1 MTLDTSFDC
10 FNFLLNFA
18 LQKSLLSFFKVS
30 VHFFFLCG
38 WGVGGGG
45 ECDVLCH
52 RTKSVN

>member
-38 WGVGGGG
+38 WGVGWGGG
-45 ECDVLCH
+45 GNVTYYAIVH
-52 RTKSVN
+52 KA

>member
-45 ECDVLCH
+45 GGM
-52 RTKSVN
+52 